1 VAGALLVRL
10 RVGVIAGEYGK
21 KKGRF
26 SALFYGLL
34 RSALT
39 MGWDYFGGSIPEKY
53 PTITITMISIES
65 PMRIV
70 SAFTT
75 RLDLPLSLYI
85 KYSPLNKLISTMHSN
100 TTSRIFI

>member
-1 VAGALLVRL
+1 VNADEEGT
-10 RVGVIAGEYGK
+10 K

-26 SALFYGLL
+26 SALFYDVLQ
-34 RSALT
+34 STSLT
-39 MGWDYFGGSIPEKY
+39 IWDYFGGSIPEKY

-70 SAFTT
+70 NAFTT

-85 KYSPLNKLISTMHSN
+85 KYSPLNKLNSTMHSN
-100 TTSRIFI
+100 ITNRIFI